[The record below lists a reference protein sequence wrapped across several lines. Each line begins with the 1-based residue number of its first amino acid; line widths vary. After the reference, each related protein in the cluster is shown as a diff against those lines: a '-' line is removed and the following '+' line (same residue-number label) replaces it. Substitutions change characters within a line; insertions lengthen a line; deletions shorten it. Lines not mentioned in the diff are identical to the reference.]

1 MRILV
6 TNQGLIQVDLLKTE
20 HEVFKDKQEKQKIKD
35 ALKRE
40 QKVREKKMLKST
52 MSKIKQHNYNKNR
65 ISLNTE
71 VNNINQLTSD
81 NNIYNASNFNT
92 LNNMH
97 NNQIKEIQ
105 VKQKKI
111 NVHKSIQEKYNYS
124 NYDGFN
130 TNKSNYGFNF
140 DGKNDVNSII
150 VPSIPTSLTDKKKL
164 INKDGSRKKYLNVKD
179 ILKEETIESLKK
191 QKLNNK
197 RVKEINSV
205 ITSKNFRTNYAE
217 KDVIVDLFEKLDVEI
232 DINMI
237 NLIKYLHNK
246 DNVSEKF
253 IKQFDSFSKEK
264 INKLNKICQILH
276 YNNDKLKIDKFL
288 IDKKLKS
295 NENKFKLEY
304 KEIIDDAKMDINIG
318 NMIIN
323 SYNFNKNKY
332 AIYGEK
338 LKEIKKYW
346 SYTNAENLQRTTN
359 KFNFDSFKTKQEF
372 NNTLSLKKDN
382 NLSSNEEYKT
392 KIIDKNNIVNKLDL
406 PNINNVNK
414 LKKNNIEE
422 TKENNVLKHYK

>member
-130 TNKSNYGFNF
+130 KNKSNYGFNF

-346 SYTNAENLQRTTN
+346 SNTNAENLQRTTN